1 MLKHQLVRV
10 CLKKIFLI
18 IHSTTERDAKQT
30 FRFLC
35 RLRRSHN
42 MTRHYHKGYVHRDFE
57 SDEEIPFRPDGNDPQ
72 LDSYGMVQRVRAR
85 GGLFMRQTAV
95 RKYLPIEADPSESEE
110 AARQRIRREAAI
122 LNRARH
128 AHVVQLIMTYFYRS
142 NFVIIMDHA
151 ERNLQYFLKRKKD
164 KIRPCWFGCLIGVMA
179 HIHELGIRHRDIKPE
194 NILIKGDKI
203 LLADFG
209 ISSMFSGSTV
219 VTQNR
224 STPSSRTI
232 AYCAPEVEM
241 QFTTAGRSADI
252 FSLGA
257 VLLEMLLALCE
268 PEMFAELQRQLGP
281 EKEKSYARH
290 IDEVHVWMTRDS
302 VRGRF
307 SDDDWKSGI
316 FRICREMMQKEQSRR
331 PKAADLL
338 SWWQWQRQSPLSP
351 RGGCDCLPPPS
362 ESEYSE
368 VDKINE
374 SLLEAY
380 QRGHR
385 VMVKFWE
392 IKGAIIGDGNS
403 LVAASRGRL
412 WDIVRGLLENG
423 AKADAKDADGRTTL
437 HFVASAGHLDLARDL
452 LEQGANCEAEDRR
465 NKTALR
471 FAARNACMDIVLL
484 LVRSKFDP
492 RHLQE
497 QDIKQEH
504 VGFPVQDSDAR
515 NELIRLLYENSPEE
529 ATRAAMQKY
538 RNEIMQGLV
547 ERGPDI
553 DAPDPYE
560 DTLPTEGSVGY
571 KEEVVLKL
579 LLNRP
584 CNVAGREDAR
594 KMLLVASMQGQEAVV
609 RLLLEGNV
617 SIEGR
622 DEDQRT
628 PLLRAAMYGHA
639 RIVKRLLDKADEMKE
654 MYPYGEVPTSQSN
667 PIEAKDASGQ
677 TPLSR
682 AAKGGHKEAVEI
694 LIDRG
699 ADVDAVDKLGETPLA
714 KAAAEGHAAVVELLI
729 DGGATIDARDANE
742 ETPLMKAAADGHR
755 DVVELLVY
763 RGARVSAKDAD
774 GQTPISKAYYGFC
787 KEGAKKGCKKGC
799 RKCCRDITMWLVA
812 VHAGALWESAGIVS
826 CIILLGALGAAV
838 TWRWHLEGSIGAL
851 SGTPWA

>member
-1 MLKHQLVRV
+1 M
-10 CLKKIFLI
+10 
-18 IHSTTERDAKQT
+18 A
-30 FRFLC
+30 
-35 RLRRSHN
+35 
-42 MTRHYHKGYVHRDFE
+42 RHYRKGYVHRDFVL
-57 SDEEIPFRPDGNDPQ
+57 DEEIPFKSDGNDAR
-72 LDSYGMVQRVRAR
+72 LDSYGTVELVRAR
-85 GGLFMRQTAV
+85 GGLFVHQRAV
-95 RKYLPIEADPSESEE
+95 RKYLPIGDDPPEGEE

-128 AHVVQLIMTYFYRS
+128 AHVVRLIMTYTFRR

-151 ERNLQYFLKRKKD
+151 QSNLQYFLRHAKD
-164 KIRPCWFGCLIGVMA
+164 KIRECWFGCLIGVVA

-194 NILIKGDKI
+194 NILVKGEKI

-209 ISSMFSGSTV
+209 ISSMFSGSTI

-224 STPSSRTI
+224 NQPSSRTI

-241 QFTTAGRSADI
+241 QCTTAGRSADI

-257 VLLEMLLALCE
+257 VLLEMLLASCE
-268 PEMFAELQRQLGP
+268 TDMFADLQRLLGP
-281 EKEKSYARH
+281 QRDKSYARH
-290 IDEVHVWMTRDS
+290 IDEVHAWMSKDS
-302 VRGRF
+302 VRGKF
-307 SDDDWKSGI
+307 SDDNWTSGV
-316 FRICREMMQKEQSRR
+316 FRICREMMQKEPARR

-351 RGGCDCLPPPS
+351 SGGCDCLSPTS

-368 VDKINE
+368 VNKINE

-380 QRGHR
+380 RRGHR
-385 VMVKFWE
+385 VMAKFWE
-392 IKGAIIGDGNS
+392 VKGAIIGDGIS

-412 WDIVRGLLENG
+412 WDIVRGLLERG

-452 LEQGANCEAEDRR
+452 LEQGANFEAEDRR

-471 FAARNACMDIVLL
+471 FAARNACMDMVLL
-484 LVRSKFDP
+484 LVRSRFGP
-492 RHLQE
+492 RQQKEHEIKRE
-497 QDIKQEH
+497 QMDFLE
-504 VGFPVQDSDAR
+504 QDSDAR

-529 ATRAAMQKY
+529 ATREAMQKY
-538 RNEIMQGLV
+538 RYEIMQGLV

-579 LLNRP
+579 LLKRP
-584 CNVAGREDAR
+584 CNVAGIEDAQ
-594 KMLLVASMQGQEAVV
+594 KMLLVAAMQGQEAVV

-639 RIVKRLLDKADEMKE
+639 RIVKRLLDKADEIRQ

-667 PIEAKDASGQ
+667 PIEEKDASGQ

-699 ADVDAVDKLGETPLA
+699 ADVDAVDKLEETPLA
-714 KAAAEGHAAVVELLI
+714 KAAAEGHAAVAELLI
-729 DGGATIDARDANE
+729 DGGATIDAVDAIGR
-742 ETPLMKAAADGHR
+742 TPLMKAAADGHR

-763 RGARVSAKDAD
+763 RGARVSAKDINW
-774 GQTPISKAYYGFC
+774 QTPISHAYYGFC
-787 KEGAKKGCKKGC
+787 KEGTKRGCKTGC
-799 RKCCRDITMWLVA
+799 RRCCREITVWLVA
-812 VHAGALWESAGIVS
+812 VHARALWESAGIVS

-838 TWRWHLEGSIGAL
+838 TWRWQLEGSIGAY
-851 SGTPWA
+851 SRPSWV